1 MSAAANDN
9 FSMPK
14 PKPIHEVRLGAI
26 KAAVWKNDTENGV
39 RYNVTLNRLYKDGD
53 QWKSTESFGRDDLLV
68 VAKVA
73 DQAHS
78 WICTQAQEQT
88 ANPQG

>member
-26 KAAVWKNDTENGV
+26 KAAVWKNDTSQQ
-39 RYNVTLNRLYKDGD
+39 GD
-53 QWKSTESFGRDDLLV
+53 AIFFEVG
-68 VAKVA
+68 AG
-73 DQAHS
+73 
-78 WICTQAQEQT
+78 E
-88 ANPQG
+88 